1 MPYQTMTPL
10 KAIRAKCRDCMG
22 NSAKQIEA
30 CFNEKCSLHP
40 YRFGK
45 SPNRKGRVMT
55 DEQKAAARERLAK
68 ARAVRDA
75 NKAAKAAA

>member
-1 MPYQTMTPL
+1 MTPL

-22 NSAKQIEA
+22 NSAKQIES
-30 CFNEKCSLHP
+30 CLNEKCSLHV

-55 DEQKAAARERLAK
+55 EEQRTAARERLAK
-68 ARAVRDA
+68 AREARDA
-75 NKAAKAAA
+75 NRAAQAGA